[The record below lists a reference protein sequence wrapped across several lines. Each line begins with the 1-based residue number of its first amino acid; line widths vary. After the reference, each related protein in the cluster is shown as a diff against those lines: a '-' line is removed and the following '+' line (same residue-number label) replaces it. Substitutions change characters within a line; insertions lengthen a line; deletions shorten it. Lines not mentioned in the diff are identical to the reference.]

1 MLFRL
6 AKELHWP
13 SISEGLKTISSS
25 EITEW
30 FAYFQLEPS
39 QEIKSDYR
47 TASTNQLIYQM
58 FKNKDMPDKP
68 LEDFLLKYG
77 EKQSQQE
84 TQEAL
89 ITKFKYLKSV
99 FGGSKQGKE
108 AT

>member
-1 MLFRL
+1 MFFRL

-30 FAYFQLEPS
+30 FAYFHLEPS

-77 EKQSQQE
+77 EKQSKQE